1 VADLWFH
8 DGGDAQNIVNG
19 RENGVV
25 YKPGVACSTGGGG

>member
-1 VADLWFH
+1 VADLCLH